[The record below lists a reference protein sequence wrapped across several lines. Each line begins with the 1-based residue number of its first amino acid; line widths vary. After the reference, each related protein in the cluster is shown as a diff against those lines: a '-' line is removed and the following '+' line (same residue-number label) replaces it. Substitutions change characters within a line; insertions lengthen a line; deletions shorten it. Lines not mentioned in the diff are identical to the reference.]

1 MALAITLMLNKLI
14 VYYFFSR
21 FLFLKLEGIMISNC
35 GWLLYEN
42 SRLFYLPND
51 NYRIVEFECNSALP
65 KTFSKLV
72 FSEPDIKKYSWQLF
86 DRIKK
91 SSSNN
96 FNVKIN
102 SNNYHASIFLVNC
115 KKTNNCLAVILY
127 LCQETN
133 KTNNCELKLRVY
145 EKILSHFDN
154 IRRHKQVKTRTI
166 NVVKLTALGFN
177 SKETADALSLSSRG
191 VEYHLEIAKNF
202 LGAINKPNLISLASQ
217 EGWI

>member
-1 MALAITLMLNKLI
+1 
-14 VYYFFSR
+14 
-21 FLFLKLEGIMISNC
+21 MISNR

-42 SRLFYLPND
+42 SKCFHLPND
-51 NYRIVEFECNSALP
+51 NCRIEQFECNSALP
-65 KTFSKLV
+65 NTFSNLI

-91 SSSNN
+91 SPSNN

-115 KKTNNCLAVILY
+115 KKTNNCLAIILY
-127 LCQETN
+127 LSQETN
-133 KTNNCELKLRVY
+133 KINNSELKQEVY
-145 EKILSHFDN
+145 EKILFHFEN
-154 IRRHKQVKTRTI
+154 ARRHKQVKTRTI
-166 NVVKLTALGFN
+166 DVVKLTALGFN

-191 VEYHLEIAKNF
+191 VEYHLEIAKHF

-217 EGWI
+217 KGWI